1 MGRPHLVSEGAGR
14 MKIRR
19 RLTRASYL
27 LSLAVRTAKLP
38 YSRVQASLVAY
49 FSACFSTPTKVPLGS
64 ARARPECKIRLPLQ
78 LLVGKARETLP
89 RQQPQQKVKFPRQ
102 TP

>member
-1 MGRPHLVSEGAGR
+1 

-49 FSACFSTPTKVPLGS
+49 FAACFSTSAKVLPGQP
-64 ARARPECKIRLPLQ
+64 RARPRSKIRLKFQ
-78 LLVGKARETLP
+78 LLAGKARETLP
-89 RQQPQQKVKFPRQ
+89 R
-102 TP
+102 

>member
-1 MGRPHLVSEGAGR
+1 

-38 YSRVQASLVAY
+38 YSRVQAPSAAY
-49 FSACFSTPTKVPLGS
+49 FSACFSTSAPAPLGTV
-64 ARARPECKIRLPLQ
+64 RARLESDFRPFVK
-78 LLVGKARETLP
+78 LLAGKARETLP
-89 RQQPQQKVKFPRQ
+89 RQQHQKQSNFPRQ
-102 TP
+102 LPRRRPSAGK